1 MSYAPMTGLELP
13 DDAAT
18 VWRYMDLWKFEC
30 ILQTSALYFVRSD
43 RFSDSWD
50 SVLPPKWRQKM
61 QRVMCDRPNGGEYT
75 EADWY
80 EEREIPT
87 NPILCWNCDEN
98 ENERMW
104 REYTKSPDALTIR
117 STVGR
122 LKRCFSS
129 TSVRVRIGLMNYGYH
144 DDLEDPKFAI
154 AWWGDNAPVP
164 ELNPWYVPRYLKR
177 MEFAYEK
184 EIRATIH
191 IDWEDQPI
199 DPGYNLA
206 IGSSG
211 IRTLIESIHMHPSA
225 TINQQRQTKSLL
237 DQYGCCDNPVQS
249 STLR

>member
-1 MSYAPMTGLELP
+1 MPYSPMTGLELP

-18 VWRYMDLWKFEC
+18 VWRYMDLWKFES
-30 ILQTSALYFVRSD
+30 ILKTSGLYFVRSD
-43 RFSDSWD
+43 GFSDSWD

-75 EADWY
+75 EAGWY

-87 NPILCWNCDEN
+87 NPIICWNCYGN

-104 REYTKSPDALTIR
+104 REYTKGPDALVIR

-122 LKRCFSS
+122 LKKCFSS
-129 TSVRVRIGLMNYGYH
+129 TSVSVRIGLVNYGYH
-144 DDLEDPKFAI
+144 DGLEDPKFAI
-154 AWWGDNAPVP
+154 AWWGDNAPALG
-164 ELNPWYVPRYLKR
+164 LNPWYVPRYLKR

-191 IDWEDQPI
+191 VNREEQQIDQ
-199 DPGYNLA
+199 GYNLV

-211 IRTLIESIHMHPSA
+211 IRTLIESTHVHRNA
-225 TINQQRQTKSLL
+225 TINQQKQVKSLL
-237 DQYGCCDNPVQS
+237 ERHGYCDIPVQS